1 MEKDAYSYLINSLC
15 CICSAMTTHI
25 DIQSMVYFS
34 KAIRLACESFLIY
47 SILHLYIQKFCLP
60 FEKQTSYNILNGT

>member
-1 MEKDAYSYLINSLC
+1 
-15 CICSAMTTHI
+15 MTTHI

-34 KAIRLACESFLIY
+34 KAIRLAYESFLIY

-60 FEKQTSYNILNGT
+60 FEK